1 MKDDLSYFERL
12 NHINRGIF
20 IGLMSLVTLLLI
32 FALVFHF
39 VPGFN
44 EFSKKD
50 FENELMGKAYFASVN
65 NDYDAEIKLYFL
77 IMDEM
82 PEIKPELYFKIGKAF
97 YNKQEDV
104 EAIRHFI
111 NSLESGYADSAE
123 VFFNIA
129 MGAQRLGKLGIA
141 VDYYTKASLDD
152 GYSDDA
158 NFNLGNIYFMEKKNV
173 LALESYKK
181 ALKDITVHSYYRD
194 MLRREMKIYNN
205 REYPEIYGTLKQQ
218 LKIEKDEEF
227 FSKFDVA
234 ELLSSGPDQVQAVI
248 NNNVGIIYALED
260 RDSLALHHFKKAME
274 IDPRFRDAIFNYR
287 KITNKTSAS
296 GINN

>member
-1 MKDDLSYFERL
+1 MKEDLSYFERL
-12 NHINRGIF
+12 SHINKGIF
-20 IGLMSLVTLLLI
+20 IGLISLMAILLI

-50 FENELMGKAYFASVN
+50 FENELMGKAYFASVK
-65 NDYDAEIKLYFL
+65 NDYDAEIKLYFMVMEE
-77 IMDEM
+77 I

-129 MGAQRLGKLGIA
+129 MGAQRLGKVDIA
-141 VDYYTKASLDD
+141 IDYYTRASLAD
-152 GYSDDA
+152 GYADDA
-158 NFNLGNIYFMEKKNV
+158 NFNLGNIYFMEEKNM
-173 LALESYKK
+173 LALESYQK
-181 ALKDITVHSYYRD
+181 ALNERSVQSCYRD
-194 MLRREMKIYNN
+194 MLRREMKIYNS
-205 REYPEIYGTLKQQ
+205 RMYPEIYGTLKQQ

-234 ELLSSGPDQVQAVI
+234 ELLSSGPDQVQAII
-248 NNNVGIIYALED
+248 NNNIGIIYAMDD
-260 RDSLALHHFKKAME
+260 RDSLALQHFQKAME
-274 IDPRFRDAIFNYR
+274 IDPQFRDAIFNFR
-287 KITNKTSAS
+287 KITNKTGAS
-296 GINN
+296 GNS

>member
-1 MKDDLSYFERL
+1 MKEDLSYFDRL
-12 NHINRGIF
+12 NQINKGIF
-20 IGLMSLVTLLLI
+20 IGLISLVMILLL

-65 NDYDAEIKLYFL
+65 NDYDAEIELYFH
-77 IMDEM
+77 IIEEM
-82 PEIKPELYFKIGKAF
+82 PEIKPEIYFKIGKAF

-111 NSLESGYADSAE
+111 NSLEAGYADSSE

-129 MGAQRLGKLGIA
+129 MGAQRLGKSDIA

-173 LALESYKK
+173 LALESYTK
-181 ALKDITVHSYYRD
+181 ALKEITIHSCYQD

-205 REYPEIYGTLKQQ
+205 REYPEIYRTLKQQ
-218 LKIEKDEEF
+218 LKIKKDEEF

-234 ELLSSGPDQVQAVI
+234 ELLSSGPDKVQAVI
-248 NNNVGIIYALED
+248 NNNVGIIYALDD
-260 RDSLALHHFKKAME
+260 RDSLAMQHFQKAMK
-274 IDPRFRDAIFNYR
+274 IDPQFRDAIFNYR

-296 GINN
+296 GNI

>member
-1 MKDDLSYFERL
+1 MKEDLSYFDRL
-12 NHINRGIF
+12 DNINRRIF
-20 IGLMSLVTLLLI
+20 IGLLGLVTILLI
-32 FALVFHF
+32 FGLVFHF

-50 FENELMGKAYFASVN
+50 FENELMGQAYFAAAN
-65 NDYDAEIKLYFL
+65 NNYDAEIKLYFG
-77 IMDEM
+77 IMEEM
-82 PEIKPELYFKIGKAF
+82 PEIKPELYLKIGKAF

-129 MGAQRLGKLGIA
+129 MGAQRLGKLDIA
-141 VDYYTKASLDD
+141 VDYYTRASFAED
-152 GYSDDA
+152 YSDDA

-173 LALESYKK
+173 LALESYLK
-181 ALKDITVHSYYRD
+181 ALKEKSVYSCYRD

-205 REYPEIYGTLKQQ
+205 RKYPEIYRTLKEQ

-234 ELLSSGPDQVQAVI
+234 ELSSSGSDQVQAII
-248 NNNVGIIYALED
+248 NNNVGIIYAMED
-260 RDSLALHHFKKAME
+260 RDSLALQHFQKAME
-274 IDPRFRDAIFNYR
+274 IDPQFRDAIFNYR
-287 KITNKTSAS
+287 KITTKTSGA
-296 GINN
+296 GNI